1 MSEPAATAT
10 DRSELF
16 NFAASGARLL
26 AQTQTSEECAKRHPL
41 LVQLAHWLSL
51 REDIHRLNLQDGT
64 GSGLL
69 AHLRDA
75 WGWTTRPFEIGAE
88 FRASLGL
95 AGSSLNIGC
104 AVDAEIGALIL
115 SAPLLQPPHQYTCM
129 LLEFLRERNW
139 LPLAS
144 QIPLWNRSNTIYT
157 FIDLL
162 VYDIA
167 AQQLILIELKTGFD
181 HAYETPIC
189 ADANSGSEVFVDTHR
204 MRHQQ
209 QLCWMQAILEA
220 DLAPLLPASDELP
233 AVRGCI
239 VRVSAAGGVREP
251 DWSND
256 EIRAYF
262 AQIYVRDDPA
272 YTAN

>member
-1 MSEPAATAT
+1 MSEQAAVE
-10 DRSELF
+10 RSELF
-16 NFAASGARLL
+16 SFAASGTRLL
-26 AQTQTSEECAKRHPL
+26 AQTQASDECAKRHPL

-69 AHLRDA
+69 AHLSDA
-75 WGWTTRPFEIGAE
+75 WGWATSPFEIGAE
-88 FRASLGL
+88 FRASRGP
-95 AGSSLNIGC
+95 AGSSLNIGS

-115 SAPLLQPPHQYTCM
+115 SAPLLRPPHQYTCM

-162 VYDIA
+162 AYDIA

-189 ADANSGSEVFVDTHR
+189 AEQSDSDVFVDTHR

-220 DLAPLLPASDELP
+220 DLAPLLPASDESVP
-233 AVRGCI
+233 VRGCI

-256 EIRAYF
+256 EIRTYF
-262 AQIYVRDDPA
+262 TQIYVHDDPA
-272 YTAN
+272 YAAD